1 MSKHYTI
8 LVSKETFF
16 TQEVEA
22 NSEDAV
28 FRGDYKILSESQRST
43 APTEVIR
50 IEEADRTHAP
60 RFDTHY
66 SYKNEKTVW
75 SGKDN

>member
-1 MSKHYTI
+1 MSRYYTI

-22 NSEDAV
+22 DSEDAV
-28 FRGDYKILSESQRST
+28 FRGDYKILSERQRST

-50 IEEADRTHAP
+50 VEDE
-60 RFDTHY
+60 
-66 SYKNEKTVW
+66 SEVN
-75 SGKDN
+75 

>member
-1 MSKHYTI
+1 MSNYYTI

-22 NSEDAV
+22 DSEDAV
-28 FRGDYKILSESQRST
+28 FRGDYKILSERHRSI

-50 IEEADRTHAP
+50 IQDDGSEVD
-60 RFDTHY
+60 
-66 SYKNEKTVW
+66 
-75 SGKDN
+75 